1 MKRMRDVLKKSRNQ
15 RLEWNW
21 QMLLL
26 FVHQATTGYSTAS
39 GSQVP
44 LQRKPSL
51 NPFESP
57 WLNKLQYRCTC
68 PCRIHQST
76 QDFRNL
82 HRSRLQLFMAYR
94 TFHLPEVIQTPRI
107 IIAVTKSTASL
118 NMCCIVNIIPQ
129 GSLNYQ
135 PKQCTIKGK
144 SHEIHLT

>member
-26 FVHQATTGYSTAS
+26 FCPPSHHRIFHSKRFS
-39 GSQVP
+39 GAFAEKTFLESI
-44 LQRKPSL
+44 
-51 NPFESP
+51 ESP

-82 HRSRLQLFMAYR
+82 HRSCLQLFMAYR

-144 SHEIHLT
+144 SHQIHLT